1 MSSFSALPLFVAA
14 LLALACCLSAASA
27 TESPATHSGF
37 SSDAST
43 AAISANDLSGVW
55 SATDASGATYSVKFV
70 QQGNQLILP
79 LVNRPLPTGLN
90 ATIYGGYG
98 TGYAALWRNNNPNIF
113 CFYVR
118 APPSAMTTTT
128 TYVNVLILL

>member
-1 MSSFSALPLFVAA
+1 MPSFSALPLFVAA

-27 TESPATHSGF
+27 ASPATHSGF

-55 SATDASGATYSVKFV
+55 SAVDANGATYSAKFV

-79 LVNRPLPTGLN
+79 LVNRPLPTGIN
-90 ATIYGGYG
+90 ATLYGGYG
-98 TGYAALWRNNNPNIF
+98 TGYAALWQTTNLNNF

-118 APPSAMTTTT
+118 APTKC
-128 TYVNVLILL
+128 